1 MLPGQNERND
11 IMPAYYD
18 ETTKTWFCKFY
29 YQDYTG
35 TRRQKKKRG
44 FKLQREAKEWE
55 RNFLERQQ
63 GQPDMAMESLVEIY
77 MEDTRERMKPST
89 IYAKENRIQVHILP
103 YFAKQP
109 VNEITPAHVRKWQTD
124 LMKKTTSTGHPLSS
138 TYLNVLHH
146 TLSSLF
152 NYAVRYYGLSINPCI
167 IAGSIG
173 KSKSGIMKFWTLE
186 EYQSFIA
193 VVDHPL
199 YRPIFETLYYT
210 GMRVGELLALSFR
223 DIDLES
229 GVIHITKS
237 LKRINGKDFITAP
250 KTSKSKRDILI
261 PHFLAD
267 ELQTYY
273 KHVYEPSPDD
283 SVFHTLRANIL
294 YNLKQYA
301 KRAGVKEIRVHD
313 LRHSHVA
320 LLVEL
325 GFNPLLIAER
335 LGHEDIKTTLNT
347 YSHLYPNK
355 QIELVLK
362 LDEIVP
368 N

>member
-1 MLPGQNERND
+1 M
-11 IMPAYYD
+11 
-18 ETTKTWFCKFY
+18 T
-29 YQDYTG
+29 
-35 TRRQKKKRG
+35 
-44 FKLQREAKEWE
+44 
-55 RNFLERQQ
+55 
-63 GQPDMAMESLVEIY
+63 MESLVEIY

-103 YFAKQP
+103 YFGKQP
-109 VNEITPAHVRKWQTD
+109 VNAITPAHIRKWQTE
-124 LMKKTTSTGHPLSS
+124 LMKKTSQTGQPLSQ

-152 NYAVRYYGLSINPCI
+152 NYAVRYHGLQINPCTV
-167 IAGSIG
+167 AGSIG
-173 KSKSGIMKFWTLE
+173 KSKSGVMKFWTLG
-186 EYQSFIA
+186 EYQRFIA
-193 VVDHPL
+193 AVEHPL

-210 GMRVGELLALSFR
+210 GMRVGELLALTYR
-223 DIDLES
+223 NIDLE
-229 GVIHITKS
+229 GGIIHITKT
-237 LKRINGKDFITAP
+237 LKRIGTENIITAP
-250 KTSKSKRDILI
+250 KTPKSKRDILI
-261 PHFLAD
+261 PSFLVE
-267 ELQTYY
+267 ELKEYY
-273 KHVYEPSPDD
+273 KHVYDPDLDEP
-283 SVFHTLRANIL
+283 VFPTLRASIL

-355 QIELVLK
+355 QIELINK
-362 LDEIVP
+362 LEEIVP
-368 N
+368 K

>member
-1 MLPGQNERND
+1 
-11 IMPAYYD
+11 MPAYYD

-44 FKLQREAKEWE
+44 FKLQRDAKEWE
-55 RNFLERQQ
+55 RSFLKRQQ
-63 GQPDMAMESLVEIY
+63 GQPDMTMESLVEIY

-103 YFAKQP
+103 YFGKQP
-109 VNEITPAHVRKWQTD
+109 VNAITPAHIRKWQTE
-124 LMKKTTSTGHPLSS
+124 LMKKTSQTGQPLSQ

-152 NYAVRYYGLSINPCI
+152 NYAVRYHGLQINPCTV
-167 IAGSIG
+167 AGSIG
-173 KSKSGIMKFWTLE
+173 KSKSGVMKFWTLG
-186 EYQSFIA
+186 EYQRFIA
-193 VVDHPL
+193 AVEHPL

-210 GMRVGELLALSFR
+210 GMRVGELLALTYR
-223 DIDLES
+223 NIDLE
-229 GVIHITKS
+229 GGIIHITKT
-237 LKRINGKDFITAP
+237 LKRIGTENIITAP
-250 KTSKSKRDILI
+250 KTPKSKRDILI
-261 PHFLAD
+261 PSFLVE
-267 ELQTYY
+267 ELKEYY
-273 KHVYEPSPDD
+273 KHVYDPDLDEP
-283 SVFHTLRANIL
+283 VFPTLRASIL

-355 QIELVLK
+355 QIELINK
-362 LDEIVP
+362 LEEIVP
-368 N
+368 K

>member
-1 MLPGQNERND
+1 
-11 IMPAYYD
+11 MPSYY
-18 ETTKTWFCKFY
+18 EEKTKTWFCKFY

-63 GQPDMAMESLVEIY
+63 GQPDMTMESLIEIY
-77 MEDTRERMKPST
+77 MEDTRQRMKAST
-89 IYAKENRIQVHILP
+89 IYAKENRIEVHILP
-103 YFAKQP
+103 YFGKHPINA
-109 VNEITPAHVRKWQTD
+109 ITPAHIRKWQTE
-124 LMKKTTSTGHPLSS
+124 LMKRTTQTGQPLSP

-152 NYAVRYYGLSINPCI
+152 NYAVRYHGLKINPCI

-173 KSKSGIMKFWTLE
+173 KSKSGVMGFWTLD
-186 EYQSFIA
+186 EYRQFISS
-193 VVDHPL
+193 VDHPL
-199 YRPIFETLYYT
+199 YRPIFEVLYYT
-210 GMRVGELLALSFR
+210 GVRVGELLALTFR
-223 DIDLES
+223 NIDLEN
-229 GVIHITKS
+229 GIIHISKT
-237 LKRINGKDFITAP
+237 LKRIGYENIISTP
-250 KTSKSKRDILI
+250 KTAKSKRDILI
-261 PHFLAD
+261 PCFLVE
-267 ELQTYY
+267 ELKEYY
-273 KHVYEPSPDD
+273 KHVYDPGLDD
-283 SVFHTLRANIL
+283 LVFPTLRANIL

-355 QIELVLK
+355 QIELINK
-362 LDEIVP
+362 LDSLVP